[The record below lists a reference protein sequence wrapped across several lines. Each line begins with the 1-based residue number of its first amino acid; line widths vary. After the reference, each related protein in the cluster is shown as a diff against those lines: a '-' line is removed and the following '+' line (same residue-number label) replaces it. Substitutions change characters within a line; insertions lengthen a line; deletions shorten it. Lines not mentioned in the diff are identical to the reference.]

1 MSQTDPLPLLLTTTS
16 VLQDVTI
23 THYLGLVTGEAILGT
38 EVFRSVF
45 EGIRDIVGGRAAA
58 YQNELAN
65 ARNLAFQELTEQARH
80 LGANAVI
87 AIDIDY
93 ETIGTSMLL
102 VSASGTAIFATA

>member
-1 MSQTDPLPLLLTTTS
+1 MSAVEPTPLLLTTSS

-45 EGIRDIVGGRAAA
+45 DGIRDIVGGRAGA
-58 YQNELAN
+58 YQQELSY
-65 ARNLAFQELTEQARH
+65 ARNLAFEELSAQARQ

-87 AIDIDY
+87 AVDIDY

-102 VSASGTAIFATA
+102 VSASGTAVIARA